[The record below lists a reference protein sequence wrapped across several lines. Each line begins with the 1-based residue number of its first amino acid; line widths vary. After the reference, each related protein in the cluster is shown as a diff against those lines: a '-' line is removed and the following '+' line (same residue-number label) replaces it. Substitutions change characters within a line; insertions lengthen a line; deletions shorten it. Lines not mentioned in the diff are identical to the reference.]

1 MTHVVG
7 GAAMRVVWRGTIS
20 FGLVTIPVRL
30 YVATE
35 NKNVTSHQIHLSDG
49 GRVQYKRVCSI
60 DGAEVPYEEIGR
72 GYESATGEIVVL
84 SDDDLATLPATTSR
98 SIEIISFLPLDAV
111 DPIYFD
117 RSYYVEPERVGAKA
131 YRLMRDALR
140 KRGRVAVT
148 KVKLRDREI
157 IGVLRVNADVLV
169 LATMLWPDEVREPQF
184 PFLSEA
190 DEWVAPSAELAMA
203 EALIDSLADEQLD
216 PNRYRDVRRETLT
229 ALINAKATGAPA
241 PEVGLGAASPDL
253 LGALRASIEAAK
265 QRNASGNG
273 VRRRT
278 ASRPVRRRR
287 RSRSRRRPAV
297 RRPSQEARLTP
308 KAVANTPGAMRRPVG
323 AGCYN
328 NSMNSSPDFGLG
340 RRPLPRHVGR
350 PP

>member
-1 MTHVVG
+1 
-7 GAAMRVVWRGTIS
+7 MRVVWRGTIS
-20 FGLVTIPVRL
+20 FGLVTIPVKL

-35 NKNVTSHQIHLSDG
+35 SKNVPSHQIHLSDG
-49 GRVQYKRVCSI
+49 GRVQYKRVCSL
-60 DGAEVPYEEIGR
+60 DGAEIPYEEIGR

-117 RSYYVEPERVGAKA
+117 RSYYVEPEKVGAKA

-157 IGVLRVNADVLV
+157 IGVLRVNGEVLV

-184 PFLSEA
+184 PFLGEA

-203 EALIDSLADEQLD
+203 EALIDSLADEHLD

-229 ALINAKATGAPA
+229 ALINAKATGAPT
-241 PEVGLGAASPDL
+241 PEVAVGAASPDL
-253 LGALRASIEAAK
+253 LDALRASIEAAK
-265 QRNASGNG
+265 QRKSNGDG
-273 VRRRT
+273 VRRRDGES
-278 ASRPVRRRR
+278 ASPAKKKVR
-287 RSRSRRRPAV
+287 
-297 RRPSQEARLTP
+297 EA
-308 KAVANTPGAMRRPVG
+308 AA
-323 AGCYN
+323 
-328 NSMNSSPDFGLG
+328 
-340 RRPLPRHVGR
+340 VGR
-350 PP
+350 SKGPPKKRT